1 MQIFNAV
8 YHNQFKLICTCESTK
23 AAYVVLQT
31 AYEGMDTIRLSRL
44 RFSTTKSENLK
55 MLEEETVSL
64 FDARLFDI
72 VNEAFILGVKISE
85 EKLVKKTLR
94 SFLKRFAYKVTA
106 IEEAKDV
113 RNMRLEELMGP
124 THF

>member
-1 MQIFNAV
+1 
-8 YHNQFKLICTCESTK
+8 
-23 AAYVVLQT
+23 
-31 AYEGMDTIRLSRL
+31 
-44 RFSTTKSENLK
+44 